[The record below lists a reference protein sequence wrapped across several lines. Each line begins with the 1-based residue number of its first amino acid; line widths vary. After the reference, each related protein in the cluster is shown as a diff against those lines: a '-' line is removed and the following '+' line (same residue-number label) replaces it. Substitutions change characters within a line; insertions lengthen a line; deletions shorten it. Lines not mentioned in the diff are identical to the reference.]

1 MSPIRILKAIEVCGA
16 ATSRERRCYCTW
28 LASGLFHFDVQALE
42 FRRPMHRCNCWHQYC
57 ICCSTVIGAKMNDCT
72 STKFSDTST
81 AQALPMMTPTARAS
95 SSYSSTV
102 NNGNN
107 ATCDALSRS
116 STVQTQQAT
125 AALMLLTLTLLAT
138 AKMAPTPA
146 LAATSLPSS
155 MSPLTTMPP
164 ISTITLAPTIVSMAY
179 EAMAPFLDEIKID
192 LVPHTW

>member
-1 MSPIRILKAIEVCGA
+1 
-16 ATSRERRCYCTW
+16 
-28 LASGLFHFDVQALE
+28 
-42 FRRPMHRCNCWHQYC
+42 MHRCNCWHQYC

-125 AALMLLTLTLLAT
+125 AALMLLTSTLLAT
-138 AKMAPTPA
+138 AKMAPHSSSGSD
-146 LAATSLPSS
+146 LSSLINVSVNDDAS
-155 MSPLTTMPP
+155 HINDNTRANNSLDGLR
-164 ISTITLAPTIVSMAY
+164 SHGTIFWMK
-179 EAMAPFLDEIKID
+179 IKID
-192 LVPHTW
+192 LVPHT